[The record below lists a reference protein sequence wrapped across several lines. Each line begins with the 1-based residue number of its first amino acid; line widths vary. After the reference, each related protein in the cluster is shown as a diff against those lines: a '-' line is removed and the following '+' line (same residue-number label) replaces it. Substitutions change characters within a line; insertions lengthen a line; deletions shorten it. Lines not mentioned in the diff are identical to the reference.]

1 MITNLAERKNYLG
14 FIFSRP
20 TKLLLFLPQ
29 VVLYL
34 AGVIYRRIWATIRK
48 TKIIRQV
55 IRLGAGSKLAGE
67 ISAGR
72 LKLVLDKIPAIKFL
86 SLSEDKLAE
95 IRLAGATIPV
105 SADLDWNYPFP
116 DREDSFALH
125 RFGWLLAALVQC
137 PSVNLAKD
145 SLNWLSSWMQENGK
159 PRSGFAWESYSVAE
173 RLSNWPFILAIINR
187 LVTIPPDFLGNIEEN
202 MVTQVDYLIH
212 NLEFRGRL
220 TNNHVIN
227 DARGLYI
234 AGVLLGS
241 QIARQKAQEIFLK
254 WTKEIFS
261 NDGMLKEHSS
271 HYQYLLYQ
279 RYEQVYF
286 LSHYARDEQFCEFI
300 KNWLPAMADSCK
312 FFTVYGADG
321 NWDMPLIGDI
331 SPDFTPGWLAP
342 NSAGEWQRLK
352 KMLGW
357 RGLAEGQWPE
367 LKTLEIKGDEFIRY
381 SRGEV
386 VLFWHIPGGDQTLL
400 RHGHYDLGAF
410 VLFYTGKEVIA
421 DPGRYSYWREGSFG
435 VGAIAHS
442 SLLIDSL
449 GAQCE
454 DYQLNSFQ
462 AYGRRKVKY
471 HLSESQQELNLEIE
485 TDGFTRLRTPVA
497 WTRRFTVRKNR
508 LTIVDILESTGVN
521 QVEARFQVN
530 PGFEV
535 QELGG
540 GFKLS
545 SGALPPLEL
554 RVGDS
559 SPYRYELS
567 AGKADGEAGW
577 VSKEYGRRSPG
588 TTILFHRELRQRQ
601 IHIYEIAWQ

>member
-1 MITNLAERKNYLG
+1 MITNLAEKKNYLG
-14 FIFSRP
+14 YLISRP
-20 TKLLLFLPQ
+20 TNLIVCLPK
-29 VVLYL
+29 VALYL
-34 AGVIYRRIWATIRK
+34 AGVIHRRIWATIKK

-55 IRLGAGSKLAGE
+55 IRFRTGSKLARE

-72 LKLVLDKIPAIKFL
+72 LKLVLDKIPAIKFIF
-86 SLSEDKLAE
+86 LSEDKFAE
-95 IRLAGATIPV
+95 IRLASTAIPV
-105 SADLDWNYPFP
+105 TADLDWNYPFP

-125 RFGWLLAALVQC
+125 RFGWLLAVLVQR
-137 PSVNLAKD
+137 PSVNLAND
-145 SLNWLSSWMQENGK
+145 ALNWLSSWMQENGK
-159 PRSGFAWESYSVAE
+159 PGFGFAWESYSVAE
-173 RLSNWPFILAIINR
+173 RLSNWPFILAIINS
-187 LVTIPPDFLGNIEEN
+187 LVTIPADFLENIEEN
-202 MVTQVDYLIH
+202 MVTQVDYLIN
-212 NLEFRGRL
+212 NLEVRGRL

-241 QIARQKAQEIFLK
+241 EIARQKAKEIFLK

-261 NDGMLKEHSS
+261 NDGMLRENSS

-312 FFTVYGADG
+312 FFAVYGADG
-321 NWDMPLIGDI
+321 SWDLPLIGDI

-342 NSAGEWQRLK
+342 NSTGEWQRLK

-357 RGLAEGQWPE
+357 RGLAEGQCSE
-367 LKTLEIKGDEFIRY
+367 LKSLEIKGDKFIRY

-386 VLFWHIPGGDQTLL
+386 VVFWHIPGGDQTLL
-400 RHGHYDLGAF
+400 RHGHYDLGSF
-410 VLFYTGKEVIA
+410 VLFYTGQEVIA
-421 DPGRYSYWREGSFG
+421 DPGRYSYLQAGSFG
-435 VGAIAHS
+435 VGAMAHS

-462 AYGRRKVKY
+462 AYGRREVKY

-485 TDGFTRLRTPVA
+485 TDGFTRLRTPVE
-497 WTRRFTVRKNR
+497 WTRRFTVTKNR
-508 LTIVDILESTGVN
+508 LTIIDILESAGVN

-530 PGFEV
+530 PGFKL

-554 RVGDS
+554 KVKDS

-567 AGKADGEAGW
+567 TGNADGEAGW
-577 VSKEYGRRSPG
+577 VSKEYGRRAPG
-588 TTILFHRELRQRQ
+588 TTLLFQRELRQRQ